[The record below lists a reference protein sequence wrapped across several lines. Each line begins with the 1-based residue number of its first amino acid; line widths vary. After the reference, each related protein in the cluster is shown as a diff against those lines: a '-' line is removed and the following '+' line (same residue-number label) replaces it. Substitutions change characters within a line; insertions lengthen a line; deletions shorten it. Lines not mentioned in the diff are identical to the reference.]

1 MIRKILLSVLAVV
14 AFSFATA
21 RKDFYFMDSFID
33 GLCISKKP
41 VNASSFNNRGTKC
54 SSNNRKNVVRIRVV
68 EPVEDA
74 SSRYGVALNRPFF
87 ILDGIYL
94 GTDGVRTL
102 SALENEANR
111 LGIMDVLVELGYTPV
126 LVQFS
131 ESVRRPLVQNA
142 EYFAK
147 LLRFLNQNSSIGFV
161 NKLED
166 GMVVMGISQ
175 GGILGRFGAYLYDVE
190 RDKKTDAPIRFYASL
205 DSPHQG
211 AVLPLSLY
219 YTIDFWATL
228 GGSSAAEAFRDLL
241 KGPGASGLLLYE
253 GELLTKMFYGVYEYK
268 VNHASDR
275 FLFGAYRSAAEYKGF
290 PSVLVAQGQLKGVN
304 PSHSDTYFILN
315 RYAKKFGV
323 LLGRAESEMYSS
335 NGSSKTIAN
344 NRVYEIGDD
353 RKTESRGDARY
364 DFIQGSTY
372 PFAETM
378 YQSLKAGFEDAMP
391 DNMKTK
397 VFGAHLSLSTAWDK
411 DELLQKNSTF
421 IPTASAM
428 DLKCSGNL
436 AIRENCAFR
445 QNSQDFPFTKPGSR
459 SSADAVYAVDPSHP
473 RYKESIS
480 GRHIE
485 LPESVDDHK
494 DSIVVEGFRVDMWR
508 ILCELANV
516 DYDHERKEF
525 RNENLAPL
533 FAPGT
538 NCMDQSKMPLLLKN
552 SGKLQKKIFAY
563 SNYDYSKTRASREE
577 WNSFDVPAG
586 WHKVA
591 SFDYGGELPENST
604 FEVDIKV
611 DKAKGNWMKAELL
624 LLKSKSGVSHV
635 QLQEVD
641 VPVDGGR
648 FTARWKLPANKE
660 TLRSYRWFRLVLNSD
675 GASVSVKEPRL
686 IRSIEGNSLPTAKVA
701 KNIYP
706 NSDYKT
712 VGWNDAT
719 ALAPYSD
726 ALGTGLEAQFTK
738 GYAGFHF
745 DFNGMKSMDGYSGIK
760 VTYWPGTC
768 MKTGVYFDSFQKHRF
783 SLKNG
788 TKSGNFMNVDIPLS
802 KIVDVSLTPQNKY
815 AAFRLNLQSLFADE
829 KCIVK
834 AVSLY

>member
-1 MIRKILLSVLAVV
+1 MIKRIILSVLAVV
-14 AFSFATA
+14 ACSFSAY
-21 RKDFYFMDSFID
+21 KDFYFTDSFLD
-33 GLCISKKP
+33 GLCIARTPTAKNH
-41 VNASSFNNRGTKC
+41 VNSEGRKC
-54 SSNNRKNVVRIRVV
+54 LQAATGNKVRIRIMN
-68 EPVEDA
+68 PVEDL
-74 SSRYGVALNRPFF
+74 SSRYNIAVNRPFF

-94 GTDGVRTL
+94 STDGVRTL
-102 SALENEANR
+102 SELQSEANS
-111 LGIMDVLVELGYTPV
+111 LGIMDVLEELGYTPI

-131 ESVRRPLVQNA
+131 ETVRRSLTENA
-142 EYFAK
+142 SYFEM
-147 LLRFLNQNSSIGFV
+147 LLKFMNRNNSIGFINNV
-161 NKLED
+161 ED

-175 GGILGRFGAYLYDVE
+175 GGVLGRFGAYLYDIH
-190 RDKKTDAPIRFYASL
+190 RDKKKDAPIRLYASL

-219 YTIDFWATL
+219 YTIDFWAKS

-241 KGPGASGLLLYE
+241 DGPGASGLLLYE
-253 GELLTKMFYGVYEYK
+253 KEQIGSYWMHFYEYK
-268 VNHASDR
+268 VATSSNR
-275 FLFGAYRSAAEYKGF
+275 FLFGTYRDAAEYNGF
-290 PSVLVAQGQLKGVN
+290 PAVLIAQGQLKGKV
-304 PSHSDTYFILN
+304 PSHSDTYFELN
-315 RYAKKFGV
+315 RFAKKAGIV
-323 LLGRAESEMYSS
+323 MGRAQSEMKS
-335 NGSSKTIAN
+335 NNGTLGNIAS
-344 NRVYEIGDD
+344 NRVYETGSDS
-353 RKTESRGDARY
+353 KLEARGDARY
-364 DFIQGSTY
+364 DFVQGSTY

-378 YQSLKAGFEDAMP
+378 YQSLKSGFEEAMP

-397 VFGAHLSLSTAWDK
+397 VLGAHISISTAWDK
-411 DELLQKNSTF
+411 DKILQKNSTF

-436 AIRENCAFR
+436 AMRENCAFK

-485 LPESVDDHK
+485 LPEAIDSHK

-516 DYDHERKEF
+516 DYDKERKAF